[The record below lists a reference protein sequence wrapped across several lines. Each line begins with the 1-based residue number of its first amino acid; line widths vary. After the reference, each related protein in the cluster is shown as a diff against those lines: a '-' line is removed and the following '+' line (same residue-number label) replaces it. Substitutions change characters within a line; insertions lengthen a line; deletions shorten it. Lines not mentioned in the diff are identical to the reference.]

1 LLKRTEVKLTQKQ
14 TCTYTLEEFA
24 QLQKAFTS
32 SLLAVSSFN
41 ETKTI
46 IGNKPALQIEYTFKG
61 IGATIRQGL
70 NSLIINDD
78 IGFSIVFTTDKKSY
92 DKYFPTAQKMIDS
105 FQLKQDRLDYNAQVK
120 SIMQF
125 FWLYYC
131 SSNYQGYC
139 L

>member
-46 IGNKPALQIEYTFKG
+46 IGNKPALQTEYTFKG

-78 IGFSIVFTTDKKSY
+78 IGFSIVFTTDKK
-92 DKYFPTAQKMIDS
+92 AMI
-105 FQLKQDRLDYNAQVK
+105 
-120 SIMQF
+120 SIFLQHKK
-125 FWLYYC
+125 
-131 SSNYQGYC
+131 
-139 L
+139 

>member
-14 TCTYTLEEFA
+14 TCTYTLENSRSFKKPSH
-24 QLQKAFTS
+24 LAF
-32 SLLAVSSFN
+32 LAVSSFN

-46 IGNKPALQIEYTFKG
+46 IGNKPALQIKYTFKG

-92 DKYFPTAQKMIDS
+92 DKYFPTTQKMIDS